1 MDQDRIVDSV
11 DQGQVLSV
19 LQLRGDKVL
28 VSRGRPGWIDASAL
42 VGLEQAEDE
51 FAPVF
56 RSGAGPRDYL
66 ARGNVRIALSKF
78 DAGLE
83 DLRKAVSFSG
93 DPTAYLPALGFGQ
106 LAAQQQPAAIES
118 FTKALQEDAK
128 SSSALM
134 GRGLAY
140 YQVGQLEN
148 ALTDLNA
155 AIQLE
160 PEHAFPRKYA
170 GATLHDLGR
179 LVEAKSMLDSAV
191 AIDPSDGFTRRALG
205 RLLFD
210 QGELTASRDQFRMA
224 VELAASDV
232 EALTGCGVVGH
243 VIGDDLQQVLK
254 DYQQAIRHAD
264 ESLENAHL
272 WSNLGQVQSELGQL
286 KSAVGNFNR
295 AIQLDERFLEARSLR
310 AHTLLTASGATSK
323 AIELAKSDLWYVF
336 QDPGERTFWD
346 YRALAAA
353 YSALGDSNR
362 AVQLQRKA
370 MALIP
375 KANLER
381 FASEAQ
387 SKLEYYA
394 AASRGKIIQENR

>member
-11 DQGQVLSV
+11 DRGQVLSV
-19 LQLRGDKVL
+19 LQLHGDKVL

-42 VGLEQAEDE
+42 IALEQAEDE

-66 ARGNVRIALSKF
+66 ARGNVRIALGNHEG
-78 DAGLE
+78 GLQ
-83 DLRKAVSFSG
+83 DLQKAVSFSG
-93 DPTAYLPALGFGQ
+93 DPAAYLPALGFGQ
-106 LAAQQQPAAIES
+106 LAALQQPAAIETFS
-118 FTKALQEDAK
+118 KALGTDEK

-170 GATLHDLGR
+170 GATLHDFGR
-179 LVEAKSMLDSAV
+179 LVEAKSMLDSAIK
-191 AIDPSDGFTRRALG
+191 IDPFDAFTLRALG

-210 QGELTASRDQFRMA
+210 QGELIESRNQFRKA
-224 VELAASDV
+224 VKLDSKDV
-232 EALTGCGVVGH
+232 EALNGCGVVGH

-272 WSNLGQVQSELGQL
+272 WSNLGQVQAELGQR
-286 KSAVGNFNR
+286 KPAMENFGR
-295 AIQLDERFLEARSLR
+295 AIQLDGNFMEARSLR
-310 AHTLLTASGATSK
+310 AYILLTEDGATEQ
-323 AIELAKSDLWYVF
+323 AIELAKSDLRRVF
-336 QDPGERTFWD
+336 QAPGKRTYWD

-353 YSALGDSNR
+353 YAVLGDAAR
-362 AVQLQRKA
+362 AVKMQQYA
-370 MALIP
+370 IALIP
-375 KANLER
+375 EAHLTR
-381 FASEAQ
+381 FTADAQ
-387 SKLEYYA
+387 NELDSFSA
-394 AASRGKIIQENR
+394 ALKTK